1 MDVPGFD
8 WCDCGCV
15 NQNERMNAIES
26 MTLNYTHHII
36 WPFGLAFTYTNT
48 KLLDR
53 EKKMFTSSDIDAYDR
68 SKWHG

>member
-53 EKKMFTSSDIDAYDR
+53 EKKNVHIE
-68 SKWHG
+68 